1 MAELQREID
10 RRSVNGGL
18 PCAVA
23 FAIAGELGV
32 APSEVREEVDRSEV
46 RIVHCQLGLFGY
58 HAFGDKR
65 FVASLTRVPDR
76 LETALREEAGNGT
89 LSCASAWKIAECEG
103 LPKPAVGSAA
113 DALGIRIAPCQLGC
127 F

>member
-23 FAIAGELGV
+23 FAIAEEFGV

-65 FVASLTRVPDR
+65 FVAPLSQVPER
-76 LETALREEAGNGT
+76 LADTLREAAGDGP
-89 LSCASAWKIAECEG
+89 LSCASAWVIAEHEG
-103 LPKPAVGSAA
+103 LPRPVVGSAA
-113 DALGIRIAPCQLGC
+113 EALGVRIAPCQLGC